1 MDIKFILLMIGIFF
15 ITIGYVNQ
23 NKYNCNVIHHGS
35 NNSNNLDNSMFDR
48 KNISVL
54 NNIDPTQD
62 AWVGDDWFSKNKL
75 EDDINYSQD

>member
-35 NNSNNLDNSMFDR
+35 NNLDNSIFDR
-48 KNISVL
+48 TNISVL
-54 NNIDPTQD
+54 NNVDPTQEAED
-62 AWVGDDWFSKNKL
+62 GNDWFSKNKL